1 MSKKKLGPGNWVKA
15 GRKHDADIYINLDTN
30 EKKHIGTKLT
40 SDDPEI
46 YDGEPSTKGYIGG
59 QILKTILGTKKK

>member
-1 MSKKKLGPGNWVKA
+1 MSKKMLGSGNWVKA

-40 SDDPEI
+40 SDDPEV
-46 YDGEPSTKGYIGG
+46 YDGEPSTRGYIGG
-59 QILKTILGTKKK
+59 QILKTVLGKK